1 MSACKSILLI
11 QLCIEGGVLVRDKV
25 LRSLITRIPQTSAY
39 DLLNFSIVNINTGSK
54 LHGCSLPVFKNLSY
68 IKIAISVLSVNA
80 KFKYKIQ

>member
-11 QLCIEGGVLVRDKV
+11 QLRIEGGILARDKV
-25 LRSLITRIPQTSAY
+25 LRSLITCISEASAY

-80 KFKYKIQ
+80 KFH